1 MYKIMIIFICI
12 FLLIYL
18 YIKYNVNTLEI
29 TKYTIENEKI
39 PKEFDGYNIV
49 QISDLH
55 SKSFGKNNQKLLEKI
70 NALNP
75 DRVVITGDLV
85 DGENNN
91 YNIALEF
98 IRELA
103 KLYKVYYII
112 GNHEQKALIKKYKTE
127 YVEYFNKLNQID
139 FVNLDNRKVEITK
152 EGSKVNLYGL
162 TVPYSCYKY
171 LFDNKEIT
179 RIDKSFLVEKLGD
192 LDKNQFN
199 ILLSHTPFY
208 FDEYE
213 KWGADLIL
221 CGHVHGGIVRL
232 PFIGG
237 LLSPDRKFFPKYDLG
252 KYIKNKSTM
261 IVSKGLGGSKVLIR
275 VNCKPEIVSI
285 KLKASQNINK

>member
-1 MYKIMIIFICI
+1 MYKVILGIICI
-12 FLLIYL
+12 LILMYL
-18 YIKYNVNTLEI
+18 YIQYNINKIEI
-29 TKYTIENEKI
+29 TKYIVKNKKI

-55 SKSFGKNNQKLLEKI
+55 SKLFGKDNQKLIQKI
-70 NALNP
+70 KLLSP
-75 DRVVITGDLV
+75 DIVVVTGDLI

-91 YNIALEF
+91 YNVALDFMEE
-98 IRELA
+98 IS

-112 GNHEQKALIKKYKTE
+112 GNHEQKALIKKYKKE
-127 YVEYFNKLNQID
+127 YKEYFNRLHQMN
-139 FVNLDNRKVEITK
+139 FVNLDNKKVEILK
-152 EGSKVNLYGL
+152 GNKSINLYGL

-171 LFDNKEIT
+171 LFDNKNTTNIEK
-179 RIDKSFLVEKLGD
+179 DFLIEKLGYI
-192 LDKNQFN
+192 DKKQFN
-199 ILLSHTPFY
+199 ILLSHNPSY

-221 CGHVHGGIVRL
+221 CGHVHGGIIRI

-252 KYIKNKSTM
+252 EYINDNSTM
-261 IVSKGLGGSKVLIR
+261 IVSKGLGGSKILIR

-285 KLKASQNINK
+285 KLKNI